1 MLTQLNAWVAKMSLA
16 LSIPTKDE
24 LFMFQKTKIK
34 FYIGKPKIC
43 LTNEIHANSFA
54 YNNKRNKTKGFT
66 FQKKATKKNRL
77 FKLVKQ
83 ENMLDSLNLSM
94 ALQIIPK

>member
-1 MLTQLNAWVAKMSLA
+1 MSLA

-54 YNNKRNKTKGFT
+54 YNNKRNKTKGFM
-66 FQKKATKKNRL
+66 FQKKQQKKQT
-77 FKLVKQ
+77 F
-83 ENMLDSLNLSM
+83 
-94 ALQIIPK
+94 

>member
-34 FYIGKPKIC
+34 FYIGKQKYAWLMKYMVIA
-43 LTNEIHANSFA
+43 LHITTNERRQKVI
-54 YNNKRNKTKGFT
+54 Y
-66 FQKKATKKNRL
+66 FQK
-77 FKLVKQ
+77 
-83 ENMLDSLNLSM
+83 
-94 ALQIIPK
+94 IIIFHW